1 MSEENSKDLNGCGT
15 INNNIFKSINSE
27 ERQACPMTHNLQVR
41 NAVILASGYGRRMK
55 RKERFPSKPMTPI
68 NKKPL
73 ISYVIDM
80 LIEGGIEKIYIVHHS
95 VTADVL
101 KLLDYSSS
109 YVKYLEFI
117 EEDVQKGTLLTFSR
131 VKDYISP
138 PFLMVFEDIIAD
150 KSDFVNML
158 DFGKRYIAKDADLII
173 QTVCAPSILSEKAFL
188 IEQGRVI
195 KYQKNGIVDEASTAQ
210 RKKYG
215 GMVYLWLSNPFL
227 LMDRYISE
235 QNYKF
240 SAFLEKYIQNH
251 TVYEM
256 PINDMWD
263 IDTPEAALLTE
274 ELLEKRGNWNV
285 SIE

>member
-1 MSEENSKDLNGCGT
+1 
-15 INNNIFKSINSE
+15 
-27 ERQACPMTHNLQVR
+27 MTHNPEVR

-55 RKERFPSKPMTPI
+55 RKESFPSKPMTPI

-80 LIEGGIEKIYIVHHS
+80 LIAGGIEKIYIVYHS

-101 KLLDYSSS
+101 KLLDYSAC
-109 YVKYLEFI
+109 YAKYLEFI

-138 PFLMVFEDIIAD
+138 PFLMTFEDIVAG
-150 KSDFVNML
+150 KSEFVNML
-158 DFGKRYIAKDADLII
+158 DLGKRYMSKDADLII
-173 QTVCAPSILSEKAFL
+173 QTVSEPSILSEKAFL
-188 IEQGRVI
+188 TEQGRVVRY
-195 KYQKNGIVDEASTAQ
+195 KKNGIVDEASAAQ

-215 GMVYLWLSNPFL
+215 GMVYLWMSNPFS

-240 SAFLEKYIQNH
+240 SSFLEEYIQNH

-263 IDTPEAALLTE
+263 IDTPEAVMLTE
-274 ELLEKRGNWNV
+274 ELLEKWGDWNAG
-285 SIE
+285 IE